1 MTARL
6 NRTPWPL
13 VPEHMWVI
21 DGIPLHPLVVHA
33 VVVLLPLAALG
44 AVVIAARRSWRRSLG
59 VPVLLLALAGVAAVP
74 MATTTGSQL
83 RAALGVDNPLL
94 DVHEQRASWLLPF
107 ALTFLV
113 LLAAAVLTELS
124 AVRAEVGA
132 HAAPPASPTR
142 HRVTTGLSVLA
153 ALTGLAVTAIVV
165 WVGHAGSLVVW
176 RGIGQ

>member
-1 MTARL
+1 
-6 NRTPWPL
+6 
-13 VPEHMWVI
+13 MWTI

-44 AVVIAARRSWRRSLG
+44 AVVIAVRRSWRRTFG
-59 VPVLLLALAGVAAVP
+59 IPVLLIALAGVAAVP

-83 RAALGVDNPLL
+83 WTALGVNNPLI
-94 DVHEQRASWLLPF
+94 DVHAQRATWLLPV
-107 ALTFLV
+107 ALGFLV
-113 LLAAAVLTELS
+113 LLAGAVLTELS

-165 WVGHAGSLVVW
+165 WVGHAGSVVVW
-176 RGIGQ
+176 QGIGQ